1 MFIWDSGI
9 RVKSKAMGYI
19 LQKQDKNTKVI
30 FITFWNTAKVKN
42 SFQTVTISKELLSKE
57 NLKDLVYINGKM
69 ELLIKDNL
77 KKVLERVK
85 EK

>member
-1 MFIWDSGI
+1 
-9 RVKSKAMGYI
+9 
-19 LQKQDKNTKVI
+19 
-30 FITFWNTAKVKN
+30 
-42 SFQTVTISKELLSKE
+42 VTISKELLSKE